1 MRRRMA
7 VASRP
12 VPEEHDP
19 RVAQARTR
27 VENAPAV
34 AAGGRYASAERML
47 RAALGVLERRQ
58 RYAGAARA
66 AATLG
71 QLLRERG
78 QTARAG
84 AAIQQARLLFDIVE
98 TGTPDDPVASLAGG
112 EREDYQA
119 ARALLH
125 SPAELPDA
133 GPPPPASRT
142 DAMLEGVAGDLV
154 ALVRAV
160 DAASHAEAPPRLC
173 RVLRDRLDAQAVAV
187 YRLRRP
193 PALLAAAGDADRRL
207 PDAVHAT
214 VGAGRS
220 APLAGAARRF
230 HTAVP
235 IHQGESVVGALVMR
249 WTHAPTQADRLV
261 AIARVASTLLE
272 PDFQAHVAET
282 PADAPPGA
290 GPRLLG
296 CSPEM
301 AALHAMIARAA
312 VAPYPSRSSSRERPA
327 PGRNWSRD
335 RCTSRVR
342 AGRIRSARSTAP
354 P

>member
-58 RYAGAARA
+58 RYARAARA

-84 AAIQQARLLFDIVE
+84 AAIQQARLLFDTVE

-187 YRLRRP
+187 YRLDARRRCWRRRATPARCRSRNCRRRP
-193 PALLAAAGDADRRL
+193 QRAAGRGRASLPHGRSNPPGRVRGRRARHALDSRAD
-207 PDAVHAT
+207 
-214 VGAGRS
+214 AGR
-220 APLAGAARRF
+220 PARR
-230 HTAVP
+230 HRPRGVHPPRA
-235 IHQGESVVGALVMR
+235 GL
-249 WTHAPTQADRLV
+249 
-261 AIARVASTLLE
+261 
-272 PDFQAHVAET
+272 
-282 PADAPPGA
+282 PGA
-290 GPRLLG
+290 RCRNPR
-296 CSPEM
+296 
-301 AALHAMIARAA
+301 
-312 VAPYPSRSSSRERPA
+312 
-327 PGRNWSRD
+327 
-335 RCTSRVR
+335 
-342 AGRIRSARSTAP
+342 
-354 P
+354 